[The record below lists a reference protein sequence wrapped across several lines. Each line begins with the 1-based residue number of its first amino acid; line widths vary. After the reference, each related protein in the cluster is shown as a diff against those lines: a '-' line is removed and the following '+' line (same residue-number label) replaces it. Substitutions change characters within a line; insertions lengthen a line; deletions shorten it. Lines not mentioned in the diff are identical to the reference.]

1 MKYPSYPFAVIS
13 GVALAIAAANAAD
26 AAKEK
31 TERKNITV
39 ITAQGNADGSTEIS
53 REAVKECIVTLPTA
67 DALEPD
73 VISDSRF
80 LKEVNGEANKNEWTK
95 IYTAKLTINYQVYKK
110 DLLIV
115 ATKSVEGKEP
125 TLRDVEKR
133 LPQSHEFE
141 SNPANG
147 DTYAGRSNR
156 QYYYTKP
163 EAAVADVKSRAR
175 IWLKQQGPLLCAD
188 TK

>member
-1 MKYPSYPFAVIS
+1 MKYPYPIAIIS
-13 GVALAIAAANAAD
+13 SLALAIASVHAAD

-39 ITAQGNADGSTEIS
+39 ITAHGNADGSTDVS
-53 REAVKECIVTLPTA
+53 REAVKECIVTLPSA
-67 DALEPD
+67 EALEPD
-73 VISDSRF
+73 VVSDSRF
-80 LKEVNGEANKNEWTK
+80 LKEVNGDPNKNEWTK
-95 IYTAKLTINYQVYKK
+95 TYTAKIIINYQVYKK

-125 TLRDVEKR
+125 TLREVEKR

-141 SNPANG
+141 SNAANG

-156 QYYYTKP
+156 QYYYTQA
-163 EAAVADVKSRAR
+163 EGAVADVKSRAKV
-175 IWLKQQGPLLCAD
+175 WLKQQGPLLCAD